1 MRLYRKSQCWR
12 FIVRELHWTSH
23 PDSQHTSAVLRS
35 NLPLEFCVEAEC
47 QTEISALLFWREN
60 WLAFLL
66 RFIRL
71 LNVSGYAFSASL
83 RSITWIT
90 IHKPFVHRLAM
101 WSKYKHKGGDVMRS
115 QSLLICMMLSNIP
128 KFLIIQSNP
137 VFLWGLERV
146 RGAQHCF
153 IFTLYTNNM
162 ECTLM

>member
-1 MRLYRKSQCWR
+1 MRLYRKSHCWS
-12 FIVRELHWTSH
+12 FIVRELLWTSH
-23 PDSQHTSAVLRS
+23 PDSQHTWAVLRS
-35 NLPLEFCVEAEC
+35 NLLLEAEC
-47 QTEISALLFWREN
+47 QTEISALLFWGEKR
-60 WLAFLL
+60 LAFLL

-71 LNVSGYAFSASL
+71 LNASGYAFSASL

-90 IHKPFVHRLAM
+90 IHKPFVQRLAM
-101 WSKYKHKGGDVMRS
+101 WSKYKRKGGDVMRS

-146 RGAQHCF
+146 RGAQHRF